1 MYEHTFFILQS
12 TCTDLTDGES
22 FAGTLLLKYLFNAL
36 SNAHEISELLEEKL
50 SPDAKFTSHNLGI
63 GAGLYPL
70 HSLTNH
76 SCDPNVVRHNHKNAI
91 VLRAIQPIRAGD
103 QVSVFQ
109 IISTELYNIFLDTHL

>member
-1 MYEHTFFILQS
+1 MYELKFLILQS
-12 TCTDLTDGES
+12 TCTELTDSES

-50 SPDAKFTSHNLGI
+50 SPDSKFTSHNLGI

-91 VLRAIQPIRAGD
+91 VSRAIQPIKAGD
-103 QVSVFQ
+103 QVGVFQ
-109 IISTELYNIFLDTHL
+109 IVSVKFYNYSQ